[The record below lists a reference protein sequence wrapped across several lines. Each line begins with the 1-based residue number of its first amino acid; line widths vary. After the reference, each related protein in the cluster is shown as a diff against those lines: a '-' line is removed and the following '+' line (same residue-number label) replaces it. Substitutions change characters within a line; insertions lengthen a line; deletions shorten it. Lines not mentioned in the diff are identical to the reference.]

1 MDGLPTCSL
10 LVAGEPAV
18 EQQGTSTAE
27 GPLDGP
33 DLTQLN
39 LVTAVQA
46 GSTIVKFTT
55 ALGTDAPADTVNR
68 ILAAGRDFEP
78 EEIPELHGP

>member
-1 MDGLPTCSL
+1 MFTEIFPLASDPRQAHEWASDL
-10 LVAGEPAV
+10 LLARGRRAGSRAA
-18 EQQGTSTAE
+18 SH
-27 GPLDGP
+27 GP

-39 LVTAVQA
+39 LVAAVQS

-68 ILAAGRDFEP
+68 RC
-78 EEIPELHGP
+78 ELV